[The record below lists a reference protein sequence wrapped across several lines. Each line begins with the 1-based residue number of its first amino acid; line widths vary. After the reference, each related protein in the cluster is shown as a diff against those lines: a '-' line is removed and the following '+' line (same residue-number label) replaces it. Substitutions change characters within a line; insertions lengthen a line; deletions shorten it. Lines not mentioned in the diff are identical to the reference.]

1 MCLSRNYLI
10 PDYFLGFLCVFVSL
24 WFLILL
30 ATMSIR
36 FLPPRVDVERRP
48 DGTLV
53 LRSPEPLRSYARCL
67 GEYLERWAAEK
78 PNDVF
83 LAERE
88 GENWKKITWAQTRQQ
103 VHSIATSLLSRGVS
117 VEHPVAILSDNSI
130 EHALIALAA
139 MHIGVPVAPISPAY
153 SLMSRDFAKLKKAVS
168 LIQPALAFVDDAQQ
182 YARALAAID
191 DPNIEV
197 VAARNIGAATPFA
210 RLTAQIN
217 PAIVSRAFAAVQPD
231 TIAKFLFT
239 SGSTGQPKAVINT
252 QRMLCSNIQSATQ
265 TWPFLEDEP
274 PVLVDWLPWNHTF
287 GGNNNFSAVFAY
299 GGTLYIDAGK
309 PLPGLIEKTVRN
321 LREVSPTMYY
331 NVPRGY
337 DALLPFLES
346 DVALRRSFFARLKVL
361 IYAAAALPEQ
371 LWERLEQLAIQ
382 ETGKCVWMASAWGS
396 TETAPMVTL
405 VHFEPIRTSV
415 IGLPTPGCELKMVPV
430 GHAGRYE
437 LRVRGPNVTPGY
449 WKQPDL
455 TKAAFDEEGFYK
467 MGDAGCF
474 ADEADPAQGI
484 EFAGRLAEDFKLSS
498 ATWVH
503 VGDLRVRAL
512 AALAPVAQD
521 IVITGHDRK
530 EVGFLI
536 FPKPNVVDDPSI
548 REQVRKGMALLRDEG
563 RGSSMYA
570 TRAILLKDPPSIDAG
585 EITDKGYINQR
596 AVLDRRATL
605 VESLYRDPPD
615 SDVILLRD

>member
-1 MCLSRNYLI
+1 MKDH
-10 PDYFLGFLCVFVSL
+10 PELG
-24 WFLILL
+24 
-30 ATMSIR
+30 AIR
-36 FLPPRVDVERRP
+36 FLPARVNVERR
-48 DGTLV
+48 DGGTLV
-53 LRSPEPLRSYARCL
+53 LRSPEPLRPYARCL

-78 PNDVF
+78 PNEVF

-88 GENWKKITWAQTRQQ
+88 GPGGDAWRKITWAETRRQ
-103 VHSIATSLLSRGVS
+103 VHSIASSLLDRGVS
-117 VEHPVAILSDNSI
+117 VNHPVAILSDNSI
-130 EHALIALAA
+130 EHAQIALAA

-153 SLMSRDFAKLKKAVS
+153 SLMSRDFGKLKTIVS
-168 LIQPALAFVDDAQQ
+168 LIQPRLIFVDDAQQ
-182 YARALAAID
+182 YARALAAIAD
-191 DPNIEV
+191 DNIEV

-210 RLTAQIN
+210 RLAANID
-217 PAIVSRAFAAVQPD
+217 PLAVSRAFAAIQPD

-252 QRMLCSNIQSATQ
+252 QRMLCSNIQSAVQ

-287 GGNNNFSAVFAY
+287 GGNNNFNTVFAY

-309 PLPGLIEKTVRN
+309 PIPGLIEKTVRN
-321 LREVSPTMYY
+321 LREVSPTIYY

-346 DVALRRSFFARLKVL
+346 DAALRRSFFGRLKVIL
-361 IYAAAALPEQ
+361 YAAAALPVP
-371 LWERLEQLAIQ
+371 LWERLERLSIQ
-382 ETGKCVWMASAWGS
+382 ETGKRVCVASAWGS

-405 VHFEPIRTSV
+405 VHFEPVRSSV

-449 WKQPDL
+449 WKQPGL
-455 TKAAFDEEGFYK
+455 TVAAFDEEGFYK
-467 MGDAGCF
+467 MGDAGRF
-474 ADEADPAQGI
+474 ADETDPALGI
-484 EFAGRLAEDFKLSS
+484 EFDGRLAEDFKLSS

-503 VGDLRVRAL
+503 VGALRVRAL

-521 IVITGHDRK
+521 IVVTGHDRN

-536 FPKPNVVDDPSI
+536 FPKAHAIDDPNV
-548 REQVRKGMALLRDEG
+548 RQHVRKGMALLRGEG
-563 RGSSMYA
+563 GGSSTYA

-596 AVLDRRATL
+596 AVLDGRAAW
-605 VESLYRDPPD
+605 VEGLYRDPSD
-615 SDVILLRD
+615 SDAILLGD